1 MILNYI
7 LYFLLVILALNSLCG
22 CDFYASVKVEIKMSF
37 FGCVIL
43 ITYSKILSLIFNCY
57 MYISSDPHI
66 CIIHLLI
73 FFRRGTFVAQPRVFN
88 PAQNNNNEPS
98 PLPIISD
105 QEFGPPPPNF
115 AEPNGNQFQST
126 GQAPHDYRF
135 SVGQLPGWAKKQ
147 VGFPSGCHR

>member
-7 LYFLLVILALNSLCG
+7 LYLLLVILALNFLCG
-22 CDFYASVKVEIKMSF
+22 CDFDAYVKVEIKMSF

-43 ITYSKILSLIFNCY
+43 ITYSKILSLSLIFNCY
-57 MYISSDPHI
+57 MYISSDTHI
-66 CIIHLLI
+66 CIICLLI
-73 FFRRGTFVAQPRVFN
+73 IFRRGTFVAQPRVFN

-147 VGFPSGCHR
+147 VGLP